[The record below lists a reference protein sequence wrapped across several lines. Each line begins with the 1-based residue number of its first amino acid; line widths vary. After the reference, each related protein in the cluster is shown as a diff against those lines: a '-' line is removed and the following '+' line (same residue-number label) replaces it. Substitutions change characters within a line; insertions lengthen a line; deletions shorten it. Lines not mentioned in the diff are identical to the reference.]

1 MKKPAYDNINIELAR
16 AFAGQSRQH
25 AKLVAKVLS
34 LPAPDAIAR
43 RKRRKRKQPETR
55 ESSIVDRIEK
65 EIRDYET
72 EQNVRPFRDFILE
85 PLPKVSWTKDLA
97 GYEDAR
103 FSAENAMRRIYASTA
118 ASGAGFEADHPE
130 SVFLEVFFYKV
141 RSGLIQADSLEI
153 LEMLRYAQRIGR
165 TQAYLFCE
173 RLADE
178 LKNAR
183 KRVPGAPQFPQF
195 RAVIASNWML
205 YGFWLMPDDLVARIA
220 TTTKMKPHGCNR
232 QTITKIVKELHL
244 VKHRDT
250 ARRPIVKGIGKDG
263 ILVFREGYPPKN

>member
-1 MKKPAYDNINIELAR
+1 
-16 AFAGQSRQH
+16 
-25 AKLVAKVLS
+25 
-34 LPAPDAIAR
+34 
-43 RKRRKRKQPETR
+43 
-55 ESSIVDRIEK
+55 
-65 EIRDYET
+65 
-72 EQNVRPFRDFILE
+72 
-85 PLPKVSWTKDLA
+85 
-97 GYEDAR
+97 
-103 FSAENAMRRIYASTA
+103 
-118 ASGAGFEADHPE
+118 
-130 SVFLEVFFYKV
+130 
-141 RSGLIQADSLEI
+141 
-153 LEMLRYAQRIGR
+153 
-165 TQAYLFCE
+165 
-173 RLADE
+173 LADE

-195 RAVIASNWML
+195 RAVIASNWMR